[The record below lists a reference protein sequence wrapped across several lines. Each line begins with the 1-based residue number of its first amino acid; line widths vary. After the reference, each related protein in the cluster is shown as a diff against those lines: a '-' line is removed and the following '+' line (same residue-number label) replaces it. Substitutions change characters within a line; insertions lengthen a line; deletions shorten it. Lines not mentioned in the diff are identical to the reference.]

1 MHVREIEREA
11 SSRKESELSSSL
23 ARSSSVYLP
32 CFLSIKAHVMIL
44 E

>member
-1 MHVREIEREA
+1 MHVREMERVA
-11 SSRKESELSSSL
+11 SSRKELDLSLSL

-32 CFLSIKAHVMIL
+32 CFVSIKAHVIIL